1 MKRVALIRKT
11 PLRYKAHGRAP
22 LGAYPLARTRMKRRP
37 TRAKA
42 GVELK
47 YRAFVR
53 KLPCAVCGRGTR
65 SQFCHE
71 RRKGTGLA
79 LKSPDARGWPGCEE
93 HHTDYDQHRG
103 YFQDWT
109 SERRVAWV
117 TRKTVPLRAAYLR
130 LYGSEPELRQSIA
143 KGRAA

>member
-93 HHTDYDQHRG
+93 HHT
-103 YFQDWT
+103 
-109 SERRVAWV
+109 VAWV